1 MPYLVAFFGS
11 SPGAFFERVLLAF
24 IRSLRTFVQGVLAA
38 LISALAGKSIV
49 DTSYGKAFEFAVV
62 AAAIT
67 ALASFLHNVSGFLPN
82 DPTQTAPQPQSQSS
96 ASTLPA

>member
-1 MPYLVAFFGS
+1 MQYLVAFFGS

-49 DTSYGKAFEFAVV
+49 NTGYGKAFEFAVV
-62 AAAIT
+62 AAAVT
-67 ALASFLHNVSGFLPN
+67 ALASFLHNVAGFLPN
-82 DPTQTAPQPQSQSS
+82 DPTQTPPQSQSQSS
-96 ASTLPA
+96 ASTSPA

>member
-38 LISALAGKSIV
+38 LVSAFAGKSIV
-49 DTSYGKAFEFAVV
+49 DTSYGKAFQFAVV
-62 AAAIT
+62 AAAVT
-67 ALASFLHNVSGFLPN
+67 ALASFLHNVAGFLPD
-82 DPTQTAPQPQSQSS
+82 DPTQTTPPPRS
-96 ASTLPA
+96 

>member
-1 MPYLVAFFGS
+1 MQYLVAFFGS
-11 SPGAFFERVLLAF
+11 SPGAFGERVLLAF
-24 IRSLRTFVQGVLAA
+24 IRSLRTFVQGALAA

-49 DTSYGKAFEFAVV
+49 DASYGKALEFAIV
-62 AAAIT
+62 ASAFA